1 MNLMN
6 SAISDLVEKM
16 QQAKKPAWQYLEIK
30 QMAEIL
36 ARHRE
41 KARLAVR
48 EYRMYKR
55 TYGAENDAI
64 EKLYLG
70 YEGMFLRDHLRD
82 SLRLYLMV
90 NRDYHE
96 AYRSY
101 LAALKAP
108 QDVVVTPI
116 VMLDGAKKQPRGKKA
131 A

>member
-1 MNLMN
+1 MKN
-6 SAISDLVEKM
+6 STINTLIEKM
-16 QQAKKPAWQYLEIK
+16 KTAQKPSWQYLEIK

-48 EYRMYKR
+48 EYRLYKR
-55 TYGAENDAI
+55 TYAAEHDAI

-70 YEGMFLRDHLRD
+70 YEGLFLRDHLRD
-82 SLRLYLMV
+82 SLRLYLMI

-101 LAALKAP
+101 MTALKNPP
-108 QDVVVTPI
+108 QVVAKPI
-116 VMLDGAKKQPRGKKA
+116 VMVDQKKPTSRGKKA

>member
-1 MNLMN
+1 MKT
-6 SAISDLVEKM
+6 A
-16 QQAKKPAWQYLEIK
+16 QKPSWQYLEIK

-48 EYRMYKR
+48 EYRLYKR
-55 TYGAENDAI
+55 TYAAEHDAI

-101 LAALKAP
+101 MTALKTP
-108 QDVVVTPI
+108 PEVKVTPI
-116 VMLDGAKKQPRGKKA
+116 VMVDQKRPPRGKKA

>member
-1 MNLMN
+1 MK
-6 SAISDLVEKM
+6 AA
-16 QQAKKPAWQYLEIK
+16 QKPVWQYLEIK

-48 EYRMYKR
+48 EYRLYKR
-55 TYGAENDAI
+55 TYAAEHDAI

-82 SLRLYLMV
+82 TLRLYLMV

-96 AYRSY
+96 AYRNY
-101 LAALKAP
+101 MAALKAP
-108 QDVVVTPI
+108 QQVTVKPI
-116 VMLDGAKKQPRGKKA
+116 VMMDGKKNSGRGKKA